1 MQSLE
6 FQTQEVSKFTT
17 ENFQQLNPSK
27 CEIVSFSRQVA
38 VSQLDLKIDG
48 MSIRSSETAKCL
60 GYIWKGSFSSKP
72 IIESNISKARIAFFS
87 YGSIY

>member
-17 ENFQQLNPSK
+17 ENFLQLNPSK

-38 VSQLDLKIDG
+38 VSQLDLYIDG
-48 MSIRSSETAKCL
+48 MSIQSSETAKCL
-60 GYIWKGSFSSKP
+60 LYIEGEFLL
-72 IIESNISKARIAFFS
+72 KADDQK
-87 YGSIY
+87 